1 MPKKTLHALV
11 GSDRLRVENTWF
23 SGATLFMNDQPIARN
38 NGLFAASSQTP
49 LMSAEATVNG
59 SKSQIEVFVRAIFTV
74 KIQIRLN
81 GTIVAGEEL

>member
-11 GSDRLRVENTWF
+11 GSDRLRVETTWL

-38 NGLFAASSQTP
+38 NGLFSASSQTP
-49 LMSAEATVNG
+49 LLSAEATVNG